1 MKPEKLLRDISKRYP
16 GCWKTASDIITDA
29 PMDWPD
35 WCFMPVA
42 GWYAIV
48 SNALGVDS
56 ISKLEDIQD
65 VAVMAATGAWRLGK
79 DTYQIDPDVY
89 DAVVSTRID
98 DAIPHDIFFRLP
110 AWGIYVQMKN
120 AEIDGFFA
128 YLECDAN
135 TGQIELR
142 LLFLYENEE
151 VRSVPLH
158 IGHNETL
165 QHSLDQM
172 IGEANKHVPGFPKI
186 PVEDAVRDAVNL
198 LLYICSDN
206 ADYSPS
212 DARPTKYKPAKTKKG
227 FRYFEAEKPRFW
239 ELGKETGYSIRRLTA
254 TNSGSDTGKRPHIR
268 RAHWHGFWT
277 GPRSGERVF
286 GLKWLAPI
294 VVGAGE

>member
-1 MKPEKLLRDISKRYP
+1 
-16 GCWKTASDIITDA
+16 
-29 PMDWPD
+29 
-35 WCFMPVA
+35 
-42 GWYAIV
+42 
-48 SNALGVDS
+48 
-56 ISKLEDIQD
+56 
-65 VAVMAATGAWRLGK
+65 
-79 DTYQIDPDVY
+79 
-89 DAVVSTRID
+89 
-98 DAIPHDIFFRLP
+98 
-110 AWGIYVQMKN
+110 
-120 AEIDGFFA
+120 
-128 YLECDAN
+128 
-135 TGQIELR
+135 
-142 LLFLYENEE
+142 
-151 VRSVPLH
+151 
-158 IGHNETL
+158 
-165 QHSLDQM
+165 M